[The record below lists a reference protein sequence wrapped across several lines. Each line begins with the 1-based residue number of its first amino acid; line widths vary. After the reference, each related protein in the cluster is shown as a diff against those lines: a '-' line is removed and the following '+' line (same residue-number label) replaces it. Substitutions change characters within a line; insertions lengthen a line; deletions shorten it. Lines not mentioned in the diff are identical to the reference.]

1 MIMFV
6 GKKKKKELLGNV
18 DYCNKKTLQ
27 ERTNGTNKISKKGKR
42 VFNDDKMVSFPI
54 YPFLFFDPFLLLY

>member
-6 GKKKKKELLGNV
+6 GKKKRELLGNV
-18 DYCNKKTLQ
+18 DYWNKKTLQ

-42 VFNDDKMVSFPI
+42 VF
-54 YPFLFFDPFLLLY
+54 